1 MTDILRTI
9 IMPSEIA
16 PASLRRVDF
25 NDLDKVISTIEQD
38 GGVILTGFTT
48 PEVVAQVNSEVEPYL
63 NNDKPWKGKL
73 FPPETRRC
81 TRLLGRSNTARR
93 EWVGS
98 DRLFDILNHFLSKT
112 TTIFYDDVPTMHT
125 TLPILSTAA
134 TIDVR
139 PGAIGQRI
147 HRDDKVH
154 HVDHGDMTSTGYKL
168 GSDVSMSLLV
178 PGVESTE
185 ENGATLVL
193 PGSHLWGDKRAPRRE
208 EASRATMVPGE
219 ALLFLGSMYHAGGA
233 NQSTS
238 TNRPVHG
245 LFFCRGTH
253 RAEENFYLEF
263 PTEEVRS
270 WTEKE
275 QIRTGYNIS
284 SPNLGFIDFVSPMH
298 IINGRWKPDEAQYYE
313 DLD

>member
-1 MTDILRTI
+1 
-9 IMPSEIA
+9 MPSAIA

-48 PEVVAQVNSEVEPYL
+48 LEVVAQVNSEVEPYL
-63 NNDKPWKGKL
+63 NNDKPWKVSWYMPNCRNSLFFSGSPCRRQQGKL

-112 TTIFYDDVPTMHT
+112 TTIFYDDVPTTHT

-154 HVDHGDMTSTGYKL
+154 HVDHEDMTSTGYKL

-185 ENGATLVL
+185 ENGATLV
-193 PGSHLWGDKRAPRRE
+193 S
-208 EASRATMVPGE
+208 
-219 ALLFLGSMYHAGGA
+219 
-233 NQSTS
+233 
-238 TNRPVHG
+238 
-245 LFFCRGTH
+245 
-253 RAEENFYLEF
+253 
-263 PTEEVRS
+263 
-270 WTEKE
+270 
-275 QIRTGYNIS
+275 
-284 SPNLGFIDFVSPMH
+284 
-298 IINGRWKPDEAQYYE
+298 
-313 DLD
+313 

>member
-1 MTDILRTI
+1 
-9 IMPSEIA
+9 MPNCRN
-16 PASLRRVDF
+16 SLFFSGSPCRR
-25 NDLDKVISTIEQD
+25 Q
-38 GGVILTGFTT
+38 
-48 PEVVAQVNSEVEPYL
+48 Q
-63 NNDKPWKGKL
+63 GKL

-112 TTIFYDDVPTMHT
+112 TTIFYDDVPTTHT

-154 HVDHGDMTSTGYKL
+154 HVDHEDMTSTGYKL

-185 ENGATLVL
+185 ENGATLV
-193 PGSHLWGDKRAPRRE
+193 S
-208 EASRATMVPGE
+208 
-219 ALLFLGSMYHAGGA
+219 
-233 NQSTS
+233 
-238 TNRPVHG
+238 
-245 LFFCRGTH
+245 
-253 RAEENFYLEF
+253 
-263 PTEEVRS
+263 
-270 WTEKE
+270 
-275 QIRTGYNIS
+275 
-284 SPNLGFIDFVSPMH
+284 
-298 IINGRWKPDEAQYYE
+298 
-313 DLD
+313 